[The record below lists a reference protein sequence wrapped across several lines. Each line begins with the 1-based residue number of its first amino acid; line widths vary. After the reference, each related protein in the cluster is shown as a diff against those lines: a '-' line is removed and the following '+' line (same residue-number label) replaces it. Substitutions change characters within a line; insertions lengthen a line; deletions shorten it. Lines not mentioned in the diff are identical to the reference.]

1 MNKSN
6 ISENIQK
13 VISDIDNKNFKE
25 VLVKMEYLIKNYPDL
40 NILNW
45 ENEIKIYEKVLNI
58 KLEKYKIFVNIGV
71 LLFKFGKI
79 NDSILA
85 FKKSIDSNPNFSL
98 AYNNLAV
105 SFLELGMFQEASYNF
120 ALALKFNKNNLSAQN
135 HLINMFN
142 LASPINHEENKLVN
156 LNFEIK
162 NLINNLNITNYHLT
176 ENIKILLRECKN
188 LILKSEENI
197 TFNETQIFRKNT
209 KNLNCFRHFKVFNEF
224 NIIPK
229 YCFSCYKIQINL
241 FTIIDLI
248 KLYFIFDHIKL
259 KNNNL
264 RKCMIETRNQINGS
278 YKGYIY
284 CTGLEEA
291 HDLNEK
297 ITVELN
303 RVNLNNFKISIKHG
317 CSEFYKSYPKFKSI
331 DNEMKYNEE
340 WLIKENLIDSRTPIR
355 DKKDR
360 KIWGEYLQGLNL
372 SDILIIFNWIN
383 YLI

>member
-25 VLVKMEYLIKNYPDL
+25 VLVKMEYLLKNYPDL

-188 LILKSEENI
+188 LILKTEENI
-197 TFNETQIFRKNT
+197 TFNETQI
-209 KNLNCFRHFKVFNEF
+209 LG
-224 NIIPK
+224 
-229 YCFSCYKIQINL
+229 KIQK
-241 FTIIDLI
+241 T
-248 KLYFIFDHIKL
+248 
-259 KNNNL
+259 
-264 RKCMIETRNQINGS
+264 
-278 YKGYIY
+278 
-284 CTGLEEA
+284 
-291 HDLNEK
+291 
-297 ITVELN
+297 
-303 RVNLNNFKISIKHG
+303 
-317 CSEFYKSYPKFKSI
+317 
-331 DNEMKYNEE
+331 
-340 WLIKENLIDSRTPIR
+340 
-355 DKKDR
+355 
-360 KIWGEYLQGLNL
+360 
-372 SDILIIFNWIN
+372 
-383 YLI
+383 